1 MSTRSTSN
9 ISEKDNDGGQ
19 SGPIFI
25 VVGNKADL
33 VKDREVA
40 REEAERFASQ
50 IRAPYLEASAITG
63 TGYEE
68 IFNIAIRESRKRR
81 SKFRLDTFAS

>member
-1 MSTRSTSN
+1 MTTRSTGNNS
-9 ISEKDNDGGQ
+9 DDGGQ

-40 REEAERFASQ
+40 REDAERFASQ
-50 IRAPYLEASAITG
+50 IRAPYVEASAITG

-81 SKFRLDTFAS
+81 SKFRLDNFAS

>member
-1 MSTRSTSN
+1 
-9 ISEKDNDGGQ
+9 
-19 SGPIFI
+19 
-25 VVGNKADL
+25 

-40 REEAERFASQ
+40 KEEAERFASQ
-50 IRAPYLEASAITG
+50 IRAPYVEASAISG

-81 SKFRLDTFAS
+81 SKFRLDNFAT